1 MSSRS
6 AAKINQYFRQTI
18 PMMVKNNVPIT
29 PPYYTLWYSY
39 TSGDIPELSTRIDDI
54 VQRLGQCDR
63 YMCDVLLEEFV
74 VDAAEDTLAQ
84 VQSSINQVVKSLHA
98 STESA
103 MSHADH
109 LNQSM
114 SADIEKLSQEAIQS
128 NTHSAH
134 KLVSIARR
142 FIDKTEDYR
151 TQLEQQNTEIQ
162 ALKAKVAETEKQLFI
177 DGLTDINNRRKFN
190 DDIAL
195 YTVSADKTCLVMVDI
210 DHFKPFNDEYGHL
223 LGDKIIQTVAKTL
236 EQSCVQT
243 PGAQAYR
250 FGGEEFAILLPNAN
264 LKVAIQ
270 FANDVRERISRL
282 NLKNK
287 KTGQSIRTITTS
299 VGVAQFKPGESLEAL
314 LERADQY
321 LYAAKHAGR
330 NCVRADVA

>member
-6 AAKINQYFRQTI
+6 AAKVNQYFRQTI

-63 YMCDVLLEEFV
+63 YMCDILLDEFV
-74 VDAAEDTLAQ
+74 GHAAEDTLAQ
-84 VQSSINQVVKSLHA
+84 VHSNINQVVKSMHA

-103 MSHADH
+103 MNHTDH

-114 SADIEKLSQEAIQS
+114 SADIERLSQEASLSGTQ
-128 NTHSAH
+128 SAH
-134 KLVSIARR
+134 KMVTIARS
-142 FIDKTEDYR
+142 FMDKTEDYR
-151 TQLEQQNTEIQ
+151 TQLELQSAEIQ
-162 ALKAKVAETEKQLFI
+162 ALKAKISETEKQMFI
-177 DGLTDINNRRKFN
+177 DGLTEINNRRKFN
-190 DDIAL
+190 DDIVL
-195 YTVSADKTCLVMVDI
+195 YTASAEDTCLMMVDI

-223 LGDKIIQTVAKTL
+223 VGDKVIQTVAKTL
-236 EQSCVQT
+236 ERICMQT
-243 PGAQAYR
+243 SGAQAYR
-250 FGGEEFAILLPNAN
+250 YGGEEFAVLLPNAN
-264 LKVAIQ
+264 IQAATQ
-270 FANDVRERISRL
+270 FADNIRERVSRL
-282 NLKNK
+282 NLTNK

-330 NCVRADVA
+330 NCVRAAIN